1 MVPSAR
7 LYNEHLQAAA
17 VRPGPVGM
25 SPNNVG
31 SRCYYLLIRE
41 ASMPQHA
48 WWQSRPVFPSSTFR
62 DMRAQRG
69 YLRWG
74 AGAVS
79 ASPRES
85 KERTAGGSI
94 HEKKS
99 SSKHLGGGRHK
110 PVGPAGGGGAGGV
123 SASPRESKERTAGGS
138 IHEKNSSSNHLGG
151 GRNRPVGPAVGAD
164 PGRRPRARLQEPAG
178 SGQATH
184 LVALDQWQYHQGRD
198 HQGSGVDEAR
208 RHRRHAVGRRRL
220 GQRPD
225 GREEDSVRQ
234 PRVAGCRP
242 ARGQRGGPVGAGD
255 DDLQLRRLERDG
267 RTVGQ
272 TRTGDEETGV
282 E

>member
-7 LYNEHLQAAA
+7 LYNEHFQGAA

-48 WWQSRPVFPSSTFR
+48 LWQSRPVFPSSTFR

-85 KERTAGGSI
+85 Q
-94 HEKKS
+94 
-99 SSKHLGGGRHK
+99 
-110 PVGPAGGGGAGGV
+110 
-123 SASPRESKERTAGGS
+123 ERTAGGS

-164 PGRRPRARLQEPAG
+164 PGRRPRATANTSKEPPCGLA
-178 SGQATH
+178 Q
-184 LVALDQWQYHQGRD
+184 
-198 HQGSGVDEAR
+198 
-208 RHRRHAVGRRRL
+208 
-220 GQRPD
+220 
-225 GREEDSVRQ
+225 
-234 PRVAGCRP
+234 
-242 ARGQRGGPVGAGD
+242 
-255 DDLQLRRLERDG
+255 
-267 RTVGQ
+267 
-272 TRTGDEETGV
+272 
-282 E
+282 

>member
-94 HEKKS
+94 HE
-99 SSKHLGGGRHK
+99 
-110 PVGPAGGGGAGGV
+110 
-123 SASPRESKERTAGGS
+123 E
-138 IHEKNSSSNHLGG
+138 NSSSNHLVG
-151 GRNRPVGPAVGAD
+151 GRNRAVGPAVGAE
-164 PGRRPRARLQEPAG
+164 PGRHPRARLQEPAG

-198 HQGSGVDEAR
+198 HQGS
-208 RHRRHAVGRRRL
+208 
-220 GQRPD
+220 
-225 GREEDSVRQ
+225 
-234 PRVAGCRP
+234 
-242 ARGQRGGPVGAGD
+242 
-255 DDLQLRRLERDG
+255 
-267 RTVGQ
+267 
-272 TRTGDEETGV
+272 
-282 E
+282 